1 MTAARV
7 GARSVVTSSGSSWTA
22 SIRTKNL
29 ASNKSVVIS
38 RQHRWSLV
46 AADDCQITPLH
57 KKAENPDL

>member
-29 ASNKSVVIS
+29 ASKQIS
-38 RQHRWSLV
+38 RHQPPASLV
-46 AADDCQITPLH
+46 PGRGRRLS
-57 KKAENPDL
+57 DLAFAQEG